1 MSVPRTGKERT
12 VLLGVINS
20 HLEREGVLELS
31 VYELYA
37 LQVFYSTIFQ
47 QIFTA
52 YLLCASDQ
60 SDK

>member
-20 HLEREGVLELS
+20 HLEREGVLEFS
-31 VYELYA
+31 VYEHYA
-37 LQVFYSTIFQ
+37 IQVFYSTIFQ
-47 QIFTA
+47 QIFTV
-52 YLLCASDQ
+52 YLLSGNEQ

>member
-20 HLEREGVLELS
+20 HLEWEGVLELS

-37 LQVFYSTIFQ
+37 IQVFYFYHILTNIYCILSMCQ
-47 QIFTA
+47 
-52 YLLCASDQ
+52 
-60 SDK
+60 